1 MPKLL
6 SIAIAMSLI
15 TTICIPAQV
24 LAKQKSTVRNKS
36 SNTYLRLTYKYK
48 GRTNKQGNPVY
59 TLEAYTNGRKYRA
72 FKAVT
77 GTRNTQG
84 RNRNRANSHAPLPD
98 GLYKVSRTI
107 APGSIPE
114 VGRTFV
120 PIYPQF
126 STGRSDLGI
135 HFDPSYNRSNG
146 FDGTSGC
153 IGLVDRADRD
163 ALNQY
168 ILKYQPR
175 KLIVRIMS

>member
-84 RNRNRANSHAPLPD
+84 RDRSTNF
-98 GLYKVSRTI
+98 VQTI
-107 APGSIPE
+107 G
-114 VGRTFV
+114 
-120 PIYPQF
+120 
-126 STGRSDLGI
+126 
-135 HFDPSYNRSNG
+135 
-146 FDGTSGC
+146 
-153 IGLVDRADRD
+153 
-163 ALNQY
+163 
-168 ILKYQPR
+168 
-175 KLIVRIMS
+175 